1 MDTRPVDNRAEQQI
15 FCLQVQISDDH
26 SYGGW
31 QGSTPDLF
39 SHIPWF
45 MSTSS
50 WSPVFSVLL
59 DFLKRSKW
67 GTSWELSPLLSPC
80 LIFSSKAHHYP
91 LTGGV
96 TLSKSFHLSEFYFCH
111 VLMKVTVYWNCG
123 AEAMESWSWSL
134 WTSVWYLWQIL
145 NKQWVNLC
153 VTILCLDPANDW
165 LTWWRNPGLV
175 ASDDKSIKIMCFPQ
189 NTFNST

>member
-1 MDTRPVDNRAEQQI
+1 MAGVYSRPLLSYPVVHEYQFLVPSILCAPWFSQT
-15 FCLQVQISDDH
+15 LQVR
-26 SYGGW
+26 
-31 QGSTPDLF
+31 
-39 SHIPWF
+39 HILGAIP
-45 MSTSS
+45 S
-50 WSPVFSVLL
+50 
-59 DFLKRSKW
+59 
-67 GTSWELSPLLSPC
+67 LSPC

-189 NTFNST
+189 NIFNST